1 MWDKILGNWIEKH
14 LGTYFKD
21 LDVQKFRLDL
31 GKGDLKLG
39 PLELRPEAFLHSEN
53 AVEIRAGYVGSLSIS
68 FPKLMEITSAP
79 LTVELDSVL
88 VLVGLTMR
96 KQERGEQQ
104 KEDEA
109 KARRARHQAAIAA
122 AEQLLQS
129 LQTASGFESIAAA
142 AGLKKTAAFLREDS
156 FMTRQILRLADN
168 LRWRRPQPRATDAP
182 HHPRP
187 LGAGCTCETCTS
199 SWMTARSFR

>member
-109 KARRARHQAAIAA
+109 KARRARHQA
-122 AEQLLQS
+122 EVL
-129 LQTASGFESIAAA
+129 
-142 AGLKKTAAFLREDS
+142 
-156 FMTRQILRLADN
+156 
-168 LRWRRPQPRATDAP
+168 
-182 HHPRP
+182 
-187 LGAGCTCETCTS
+187 
-199 SWMTARSFR
+199 